1 MRKHK
6 NSITRI
12 TLKHIQ
18 EKLCQIHKDVEKNSK
33 DIVSLKE
40 QMAMGRG
47 GLTVVVWFGAIMIAI
62 LGVIKIKGFL

>member
-1 MRKHK
+1 MRKTK

-47 GLTVVVWFGAIMIAI
+47 GLTVVVDSYNDFNG
-62 LGVIKIKGFL
+62 

>member
-1 MRKHK
+1 MRKIK

-40 QMAMGRG
+40 QVAMGRG
-47 GLTVVVWFGAIMIAI
+47 GLTVIVWIGAIIIAI